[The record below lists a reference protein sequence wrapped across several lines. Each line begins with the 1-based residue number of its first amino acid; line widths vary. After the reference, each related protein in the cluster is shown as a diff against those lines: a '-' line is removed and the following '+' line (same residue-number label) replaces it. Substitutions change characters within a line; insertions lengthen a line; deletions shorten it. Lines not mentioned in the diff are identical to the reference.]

1 MYTILLTVNGL
12 TVQMMNSMGGLNG
25 ADFGGAGEEVSV

>member
-1 MYTILLTVNGL
+1 MYSVLLMVNGL

-25 ADFGGAGEEVSV
+25 ADFGGAGEEVSI